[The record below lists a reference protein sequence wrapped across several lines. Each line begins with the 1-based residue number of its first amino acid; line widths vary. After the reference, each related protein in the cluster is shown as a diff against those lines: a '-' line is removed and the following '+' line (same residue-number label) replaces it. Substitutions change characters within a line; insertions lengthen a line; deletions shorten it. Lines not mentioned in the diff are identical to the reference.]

1 MYQTFIDRNSKQIK
15 NQPTYWLFIDE
26 WYSLLPMIE
35 EHENGKLVLRKFNRL
50 VQMGLEFNMRVVLIT
65 QSHLCTDF
73 GFNSQAR
80 NAFRFLALA
89 RQSITET
96 IDSAV
101 NDRYLIP
108 DGTKRKRL
116 QEAFQQ
122 IDKNS
127 EAPIACAPHLTVVKN
142 LPDFKWLE
150 KHQLDLSG
158 FRIKGSP
165 ELDNRDE
172 DNCKLDLDINLDID
186 VEVNSGFESNHEPDN
201 EIDLLDHL
209 FSCKPNPVSPVCS
222 AIINYMERRKI
233 TKISARDLA
242 RASLSGLAGLSV
254 PEIQEFLVQLETL
267 EYGSVQDDRSFVLLN

>member
-1 MYQTFIDRNSKQIK
+1 
-15 NQPTYWLFIDE
+15 
-26 WYSLLPMIE
+26 
-35 EHENGKLVLRKFNRL
+35 
-50 VQMGLEFNMRVVLIT
+50 MGLEFNMRVVLIT

-116 QEAFQQ
+116 QEEFQELN
-122 IDKNS
+122 KKS
-127 EAPIACAPHLTVVKN
+127 ETPIACAPHLGAVKN

-158 FRIKGSP
+158 FKIKGSP
-165 ELDNRDE
+165 ELDNRDK
-172 DNCKLDLDINLDID
+172 DCKSDLDID
-186 VEVNSGFESNHEPDN
+186 VEVNPGFESNYESED
-201 EIDLLDHL
+201 EIDLLDRL
-209 FSCKPNPVSPVCS
+209 FSCKPNPVNPVCS
-222 AIINYMERRKI
+222 AIINYMERKGL

-242 RASLSGLAGLSV
+242 RASLSGLTELSV
-254 PEIQEFLVQLETL
+254 PEIQEFLVQLEIL